1 MRVGVI
7 LVVTPKPLFP
17 LIHTRTLNKIETFL
31 QYACNVKYRSEK
43 MDLKCSMSF
52 KKPLVIGERE
62 MREERGERDAK
73 INFSSFSSAP
83 KIIKMIELQNLT
95 SLIQYKHPSVL
106 LIPYNWSLSSVTLL
120 PKNLKKYGLLIT

>member
-1 MRVGVI
+1 
-7 LVVTPKPLFP
+7 
-17 LIHTRTLNKIETFL
+17 
-31 QYACNVKYRSEK
+31 
-43 MDLKCSMSF
+43 
-52 KKPLVIGERE
+52 

-73 INFSSFSSAP
+73 ISFSSFSSAP

-120 PKNLKKYGLLIT
+120 LKNLKNYGLLIT